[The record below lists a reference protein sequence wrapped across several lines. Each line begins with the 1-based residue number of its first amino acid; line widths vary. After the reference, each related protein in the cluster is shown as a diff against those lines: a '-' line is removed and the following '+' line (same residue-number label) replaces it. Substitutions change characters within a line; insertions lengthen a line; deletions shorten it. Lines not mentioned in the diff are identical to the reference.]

1 MGSLVF
7 FDTEEH
13 QISNKVMAQIPKL
26 GSQWRII
33 HDFKPTEYLQ
43 AANPATKSLF
53 LESGDSKTPGSIRVD
68 IYFPL
73 PKIAVVHVIRGD
85 NDQPQG
91 KYIVKSTQL
100 PKVGEWTRV
109 EIGHEKVDEK
119 YFLSLSVGG
128 REVGRVEVTNPE
140 LRKLTDVRVSIG
152 HPDEKHCQAG
162 FIRRLV
168 VLEKR

>member
-1 MGSLVF
+1 
-7 FDTEEH
+7 
-13 QISNKVMAQIPKL
+13 MARIPKL

-53 LESGDSKTPGSIRVD
+53 LESGDGQTPGSIRVG
-68 IYFPL
+68 IYFFPL
-73 PKIAVVHVIRGD
+73 PKIAPVHIIRGD
-85 NDQPQG
+85 NNQPQG

-119 YFLSLSVGG
+119 YFISLSVGG
-128 REVGRVEVTNPE
+128 RKARKEVTDPE
-140 LRKLTDVRVSIG
+140 LRKLTDVQVCIG
-152 HPDEKHCQAG
+152 DEIQEHSQPG
-162 FIRRLV
+162 IIRRLV